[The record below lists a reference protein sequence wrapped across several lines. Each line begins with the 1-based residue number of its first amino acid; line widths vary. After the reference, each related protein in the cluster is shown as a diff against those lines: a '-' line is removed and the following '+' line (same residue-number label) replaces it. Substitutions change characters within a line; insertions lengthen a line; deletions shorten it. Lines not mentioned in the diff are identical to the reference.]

1 MYKVTMILPST
12 KEGKDYAE
20 TKFSEALA
28 EIACKRLNLA
38 ELGELIKILK
48 SEDNKNDEV
57 R

>member
-1 MYKVTMILPST
+1 MILPST

>member
-1 MYKVTMILPST
+1 MILPST
-12 KEGKDYAE
+12 KEGMEYVK

-48 SEDNKNDEV
+48 TEDGKND
-57 R
+57 